1 MEKGWEKNRKTSK
14 TQEKRKEEE
23 NTLLSLMIEEDP
35 AGVSFETPRGLTPE
49 CAEIHPMGRTQLRRE
64 LLTVFRIPSLRML
77 QPPFRKF
84 SNPARQRT
92 WPKSCEKQNKE
103 EEDHAIDPSILLG
116 CCFETPG
123 GAWGNA
129 CWNFDSTWELPC
141 LAITLN
147 LNTKKERG
155 QARVSPSVS
164 SLLPFSFLFHLL
176 RYTKNI
182 KIDEDIQH
190 YFRILLRRTSST
202 CCSMRLT
209 GYAPLTVRTARS

>member
-35 AGVSFETPRGLTPE
+35 AGVSFETPRGLTPQ

-116 CCFETPG
+116 CCFETPC
-123 GAWGNA
+123 GAWETPAEILIRHGNYRA
-129 CWNFDSTWELPC
+129 
-141 LAITLN
+141 
-147 LNTKKERG
+147 
-155 QARVSPSVS
+155 
-164 SLLPFSFLFHLL
+164 SLLPW
-176 RYTKNI
+176 
-182 KIDEDIQH
+182 
-190 YFRILLRRTSST
+190 TST
-202 CCSMRLT
+202 QKKREVKR
-209 GYAPLTVRTARS
+209 G